1 MVSALSR
8 NWWVLALRGAIA
20 VLFGLMALAW
30 PGITLE
36 VLVLFFGA
44 WALVDGIFSIVGAL
58 RGQTGRPRWMMAL
71 GGIVGILVWVVTLL
85 DPVAVALA
93 FVYLIAAWAL
103 ITGLFEIGAA
113 FHLRKEMEGEWILA
127 LSGVVSVVFG
137 LLIALWPGAAAL
149 AFVWMIGAYAI
160 IFGVL
165 LLVLAFKLR
174 GRAQT
179 MQAPAAA

>member
-8 NWWVLALRGAIA
+8 NWWVLALRGAIG

-44 WALVDGIFSIVGAL
+44 WALIDGIFAIAAAL
-58 RGQTGRPRWMMAL
+58 RGQTGQPRWML
-71 GGIVGILVWVVTLL
+71 LLEGVVGILVWL
-85 DPVAVALA
+85 VAFLAPEVVALA
-93 FVYLIAAWAL
+93 FVYLIGAWAL
-103 ITGLFEIGAA
+103 VTGLFEIGAA
-113 FHLRKEMEGEWILA
+113 IHLRKEIQGEWILA
-127 LSGVVSVVFG
+127 LSGILSVVFG
-137 LLIALWPGAAAL
+137 IVIAIWPGAAAL
-149 AFVWMIGAYAI
+149 AFVWLIGAYAI

-165 LLVLAFKLR
+165 LIVLAFKLR